1 MSLLEIYQAIKTYFD
16 SDVWQLKTLPLIKVF
31 SAIFSI
37 FLFVLTI
44 ILMKK
49 SDALWKVKMA
59 RESLKAYK
67 FPKKIAQKWQKILKR
82 LRKGD
87 ESNLK
92 LAVIE
97 ADKLFDNL
105 LLRMGYSG
113 QDMDERLK
121 LMTSA
126 QLSNLEEIWQA
137 HKIRDRVVGEK
148 YYRLSAEEAEK
159 AISAFEKAFKELMI
173 L

>member
-1 MSLLEIYQAIKTYFD
+1 VSFLELYQALKNYFN
-16 SDVWQLKTLPLIKVF
+16 SDAWQLKTLPLIKFF

-49 SDALWKVKMA
+49 SDALWKLKMA
-59 RESLKAYK
+59 RESVKTYK
-67 FPKKIAQKWQKILKR
+67 FPKKFDKKWQKILKR
-82 LRKGD
+82 LKKGD

-97 ADKLFDNL
+97 ADKLFDDL
-105 LLRMGYSG
+105 LLRMGYKG
-113 QDMDERLK
+113 KDMDERLK
-121 LMTSA
+121 LITSA

-137 HKIRDRVVGEK
+137 HKIRDRIVEEK
-148 YYRLSAEEAEK
+148 YYRLSVEEAKK
-159 AISAFEKAFKELMI
+159 AISAYEKAFKELMI